1 MLFQLLQLLFHL
13 FFFQIY
19 LTQTTALVTNLGK
32 TFLDNAT
39 TTPIN
44 ASLPKLPITLCN
56 VLPRNLSY

>member
-32 TFLDNAT
+32 TFLDKAT

-44 ASLPKLPITLCN
+44 AFLPKLLITLRN